1 MHGKVV
7 MGKVMR
13 AIGLMSGTSLDGI
26 DVAYL
31 ETDGETIAK
40 RGPAQTFPYDER
52 MRGMLAAAI
61 AAAGNLTSRLERPAA
76 LSEAEH
82 ALTARHADAV
92 AEFLRASGI
101 EAASIDVIGFH
112 GQTVLHRPED
122 GLTIQLGLG
131 ELLAGATR

>member
-40 RGPAQTFPYDER
+40 RGPAQTFP
-52 MRGMLAAAI
+52 MMSGC
-61 AAAGNLTSRLERPAA
+61 
-76 LSEAEH
+76 EACSPQRSPQRV
-82 ALTARHADAV
+82 T
-92 AEFLRASGI
+92 
-101 EAASIDVIGFH
+101 
-112 GQTVLHRPED
+112 
-122 GLTIQLGLG
+122 
-131 ELLAGATR
+131 